1 MKGLQSTHLPVVD
14 LLRCPLEDQA
24 LGKNTSD
31 SCSSHEATQPPLW
44 KDPLACMTFL
54 GHNNTGFLYGMQQN
68 KAWQVISISYF
79 ALVRFAIKTPRSYT
93 FIRKG
98 PRLPRLTVDCR
109 VPTIIKDYDCSS
121 LLNGKRPAKKR
132 ETKIWLIIV
141 HSVNNFARSELP
153 AWKSNMAGKEVGTRR
168 KKWQKLRTVLYNST
182 NALML
187 ISTVRVWQN
196 RNLNSI
202 L

>member
-1 MKGLQSTHLPVVD
+1 MEQRQLRNEPVAVALLVNRAKIIFVGTEFSSLTEVKQLLTEAPSLKSWQRTRNDDSFPNNPRLEIQSWIPVANAFKRAYNFMPAFMKGLQSTHLPVVD

-79 ALVRFAIKTPRSYT
+79 ALVHFAIKTSRSYT
-93 FIRKG
+93 CYQEG
-98 PRLPRLTVDCR
+98 
-109 VPTIIKDYDCSS
+109 S
-121 LLNGKRPAKKR
+121 
-132 ETKIWLIIV
+132 
-141 HSVNNFARSELP
+141 
-153 AWKSNMAGKEVGTRR
+153 
-168 KKWQKLRTVLYNST
+168 
-182 NALML
+182 
-187 ISTVRVWQN
+187 
-196 RNLNSI
+196 
-202 L
+202 